1 MTEARQTPCTGQI
14 RDGVHR
20 LPIRVYWEDTDA
32 GGIVYYAN
40 YLRFIERG
48 RSDLLRLLGIDQSLL
63 MDNIN
68 PPKSGTRIA
77 SDPQGVMFAVRKCTL
92 DYLMPARLDDAL
104 VVETGVSRV
113 AGASIDMVQNV
124 RRDENILVR
133 AEVRVACIGRGDGR
147 PRRIPEVVKRHL
159 GSMTEDRS
167 RD

>member
-1 MTEARQTPCTGQI
+1 MTDQLPQPGAGAI
-14 RDGVHR
+14 ADNVHR

-48 RSDLLRLLGIDQSLL
+48 RSDLLRLLGVDQALL

-68 PPKSGTRIA
+68 PPNSGTMIA
-77 SDPQGVMFAVRKCTL
+77 TDPQGVMFAVRKCTL
-92 DYLMPARLDDAL
+92 DYLSPARLDDAL
-104 VVETGVSRV
+104 VVETVVSRL

-124 RRDENILVR
+124 KRGSDVLVR
-133 AEVRVACIGRGDGR
+133 ADVRVACIGRRDGR
-147 PRRIPEVVKRHL
+147 PKRIPDRVKSVMGRII
-159 GSMTEDRS
+159 EDRS